1 MSVFVCFV
9 SASGVWIKFIHLDFR
24 MCVLLQSWGTDRKVS
39 WNYCTQS
46 QVRLTAFDCV
56 EIMPRYQRCG
66 GDVVWSTWW
75 LPRSRGT
82 GSNFRVLGLLELS
95 IHWWIITKNHFVDVL
110 KCPKSHLT
118 RSHGVGRW
126 HCVGGFVPSGT
137 GGTQW
142 QFGCPSHLL
151 HRGGPRPGPLIS
163 SWLPLKTHCKNK
175 AGLPLLAEESEKGNQ
190 IVQKTCWS
198 AYGVLWNVGSFP
210 KTNGWNLIKQPAVK
224 RWLRVPSLCS
234 GKKVKFWP
242 LQGRSIKDRQA
253 EPGTPMS
260 HLEVY
265 VGHGLGK

>member
-1 MSVFVCFV
+1 MSSGRCCARDRTASIRSELDGKCSRCVVDSLKILSLRRREEKIAKTCENCGKWILLTPRLPCECFVCFV

-110 KCPKSHLT
+110 KWPKSHLT
-118 RSHGVGRW
+118 RSHG
-126 HCVGGFVPSGT
+126 
-137 GGTQW
+137 
-142 QFGCPSHLL
+142 
-151 HRGGPRPGPLIS
+151 
-163 SWLPLKTHCKNK
+163 
-175 AGLPLLAEESEKGNQ
+175 
-190 IVQKTCWS
+190 
-198 AYGVLWNVGSFP
+198 
-210 KTNGWNLIKQPAVK
+210 
-224 RWLRVPSLCS
+224 
-234 GKKVKFWP
+234 
-242 LQGRSIKDRQA
+242 
-253 EPGTPMS
+253 
-260 HLEVY
+260 
-265 VGHGLGK
+265 